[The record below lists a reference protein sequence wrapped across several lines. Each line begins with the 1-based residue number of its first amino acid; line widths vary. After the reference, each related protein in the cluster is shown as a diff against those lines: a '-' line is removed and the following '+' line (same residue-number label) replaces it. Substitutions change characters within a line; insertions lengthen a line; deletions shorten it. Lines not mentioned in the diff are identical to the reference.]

1 MPGLQI
7 SLFWNT
13 QMFLVASG
21 ADVVS
26 DKEVASDFKECER
39 MNGFKPR
46 IRKMQSM
53 QRNSEKA

>member
-1 MPGLQI
+1 
-7 SLFWNT
+7 
-13 QMFLVASG
+13 MFLVASG